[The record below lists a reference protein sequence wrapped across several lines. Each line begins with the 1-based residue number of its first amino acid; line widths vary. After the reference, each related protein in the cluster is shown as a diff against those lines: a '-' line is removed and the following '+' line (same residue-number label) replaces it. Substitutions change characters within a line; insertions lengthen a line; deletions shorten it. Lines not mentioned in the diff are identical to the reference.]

1 MVTQPFRAG
10 ACKPS
15 MYYLMIAESLFR
27 RALCV
32 RRGVT
37 RDALR
42 GFGRN
47 YLARAVNAAPA
58 PQLRSHR

>member
-1 MVTQPFRAG
+1 MATQPSRGG

-15 MYYLMIAESLFR
+15 MYYLMIAESFFR
-27 RALCV
+27 RALSV

-42 GFGRN
+42 EFGRD
-47 YLARAVNAAPA
+47 YLARAVNAAPVSE
-58 PQLRSHR
+58 LRSHH